1 MRPALLIVLAGA
13 AASGAIATTPVWA
26 QPAARPCCDL
36 WIFEKANG
44 PDSYAIQTR
53 RGGRAYAV
61 VVSETGSAMTL
72 EGEAAKAVVRR
83 WTAIS
88 QLASSTSILLDA
100 RESRIN
106 LDIDVVDPPDA
117 PENDDG
123 DTLVIIRSATPAQTR
138 KFISEMPHLT
148 DAARAHLAASAVGN

>member
-1 MRPALLIVLAGA
+1 MRSNLLFAAVGTAAAGA
-13 AASGAIATTPVWA
+13 LGATLVWA
-26 QPAARPCCDL
+26 QPAPRPCCDL

-44 PDSYAIQTR
+44 PDSYAIQKR
-53 RGGRAYAV
+53 RGGTYAV
-61 VVSETGSAMTL
+61 VVSETGSAITL

-100 RESRIN
+100 RESQIN
-106 LDIDVVDPPDA
+106 LDVDVVDPPDA
-117 PENDDG
+117 PENDGG

-138 KFISEMPHLT
+138 KFIGDMPHLT
-148 DAARAHLAASAVGN
+148 DAARAHLASAVTDR